1 MSAEQ
6 NKATLKRM
14 YEEVYNKGNLSLAP
28 ELVAPGYHFGELRGP
43 DGWKQA
49 VASWRTAFPDIHFT
63 VEDAV
68 GEGDW
73 IAYRLSIEGTF
84 KGRWRN
90 IEPTGKKVKGTLAFF
105 SQDRGRQLLTSFA
118 FADQLAMYQQMGVA
132 PPGYEFEKK

>member
-1 MSAEQ
+1 MSVEQ

-28 ELVAPGYHFGELRGP
+28 ELVAAGYHFGELEGP

-49 VASWRTAFPDIHFT
+49 VTSWRTAFPDIHFT

-73 IAYRLSIEGTF
+73 IAYRLSLEGTF
-84 KGRWRN
+84 KGKWRN

-105 SQDRGRQLLTSFA
+105 SQ
-118 FADQLAMYQQMGVA
+118 
-132 PPGYEFEKK
+132 YEDGKLVNVLRFRRPTRYVPTDGCRSARI